1 MPKAFFGSIS
11 SDLATNIALYLQKN
25 NWQIEGTY
33 RKFNPKVEELY
44 SNGAKL
50 YELDFNNKFEIDKL
64 FENNCIA
71 KDWEFSMISPSIIG
85 KLGSFGRVDW
95 KEWLKTFELNSIS
108 QFKIIHNLLPRR
120 IQNQSPIL
128 WLWGG
133 PGTNSAPKDHSA
145 LILAKLTQIKF
156 VEILNEE
163 YEDLIPFAVGPG
175 WVRTKTHDEV
185 LKMGKDAGN
194 KYQEV
199 KERLE
204 SGKFTSIN
212 SIIDFLDW
220 ILEQNKEIIG
230 GRNFS
235 IPSDLWGDPTLEE
248 FLSKNKDA
256 FKLRRYQ
263 NDWRPEN
270 YSTNFFPK

>member
-11 SDLATNIALYLQKN
+11 SDLATNIALHLQKN

-33 RKFNPKVEELY
+33 RKFNSKVEELY

-50 YELDFNNKFEIDKL
+50 YELDFNNKFDIDKL
-64 FENNCIA
+64 FENNYVA
-71 KDWEFSMISPSIIG
+71 KDWKFSMISPSIIG
-85 KLGSFGRVDW
+85 KLGSFGRVEW

-120 IQNQSPIL
+120 IQNQSSIL

-175 WVRTKTHDEV
+175 WVKTKTHDEV
-185 LKMGKDAGN
+185 LKMGKAAGK
-194 KYQEV
+194 KYKEV
-199 KERLE
+199 KERIE

-220 ILEQNKEIIG
+220 ILKQNKEIIG

-235 IPSDLWGDPTLEE
+235 IPSDIWGDPTLEE
-248 FLSKNKDA
+248 LLRKNKDA

-270 YSTNFFPK
+270 YSTNFIPK